1 MSKLAVRSA
10 RNSFVQLITEES
22 PDRVQIINKLTKIK
36 LLERIGIEDKQK
48 NTTIYKLA
56 REKNEQA
63 KSRLRNTVETS
74 HNNQEKLMSLHRE
87 HHT

>member
-22 PDRVQIINKLTKIK
+22 PDRDQIINKLTKIK

-63 KSRLRNTVETS
+63 KSRLQNTVETS
-74 HNNQEKLMSLHRE
+74 HNNQEKLMGLHRE